1 MNIQNKLGDTA
12 LIAASYKGH
21 ADLVDLLVQHGAQV
35 DIANNA
41 GDTARKL
48 RFSINF
54 LFYYSVHF
62 ENEFLRR
69 I

>member
-48 RFSINF
+48 RFSFNF

-62 ENEFLRR
+62 EIEFLRHT
-69 I
+69 